1 MGRASCFEKWSL
13 QLRSMK
19 GKKKGSA
26 PEGGN
31 KESRLL
37 GEQNSITWSR
47 AAENEKNDTCYAK

>member
-13 QLRSMK
+13 QLRLMK

-31 KESRLL
+31 KERRSS
-37 GEQNSITWSR
+37 GEQNSTTWSR
-47 AAENEKNDTCYAK
+47 AAANEHDITLY